1 MKTFVITL
9 SKTFPRTHIH
19 SGRETNFAHLLGNG
33 LNLTEDGLKICRHKI
48 HTVRTNLPLW
58 EKRISEI
65 QSGQAVLSI
74 REWTGRPYGSPQKE
88 LARLTGSDGVGVQAL
103 KLKDLFS
110 STVID
115 GEKVELPDLAAHDGL
130 SFSDW
135 YDSTCIRLSRIPPP
149 LKAQPLQKWRTN
161 CFSMKVLPPRGEA
174 LWSR

>member
-103 KLKDLFS
+103 KLKDFFLTS
-110 STVID
+110 SLRTPKILVKEFCYFLMPCHKHGLCID
-115 GEKVELPDLAAHDGL
+115 ILVQ
-130 SFSDW
+130 
-135 YDSTCIRLSRIPPP
+135 R
-149 LKAQPLQKWRTN
+149 
-161 CFSMKVLPPRGEA
+161 
-174 LWSR
+174 

>member
-115 GEKVELPDLAAHDGL
+115 GEKVDLPDLAAHDGL

-135 YDSTCIRLSRIPPP
+135 YDWFRKVDLRQPMAIIHFTKFRYGKKSDSRRSE
-149 LKAQPLQKWRTN
+149 K
-161 CFSMKVLPPRGEA
+161 FSLGF
-174 LWSR
+174 

>member
-65 QSGQAVLSI
+65 QSGQAVL
-74 REWTGRPYGSPQKE
+74 
-88 LARLTGSDGVGVQAL
+88 
-103 KLKDLFS
+103 
-110 STVID
+110 
-115 GEKVELPDLAAHDGL
+115 
-130 SFSDW
+130 
-135 YDSTCIRLSRIPPP
+135 
-149 LKAQPLQKWRTN
+149 
-161 CFSMKVLPPRGEA
+161 
-174 LWSR
+174 